1 MNFCRYMIT
10 EEGKSTA
17 LECLSRSGLDD
28 HAAPLVINSAP
39 DTSNASHKLNNICM
53 TSFVETSSGPSR
65 AIGRPKTSIA
75 NPATK
80 TSPEVTYLTSQE
92 SLNYNSD
99 VRTAE
104 NCAEE
109 IILSDSDSEELYTEN
124 YPLIGSEE
132 FTERVA
138 PPILNASNSGCLSIL
153 CFLLE

>member
-99 VRTAE
+99 VRTAVSSTFTNIALE
-104 NCAEE
+104 AISQAKNVTKDPLVWFYC
-109 IILSDSDSEELYTEN
+109 II
-124 YPLIGSEE
+124 
-132 FTERVA
+132 
-138 PPILNASNSGCLSIL
+138 
-153 CFLLE
+153 